1 VVIRLVVRPR
11 KAVLF
16 SKTNSMKRLPA
27 QFAPLAAVGA
37 IVIVAALAAWQ
48 VLGLI
53 GLPLSKDEYN
63 LAAWE
68 VRHLPDKWLYMV
80 GHIGDGSS
88 RDEENADVLRYL
100 QLQRE
105 TDALQAELSRQSAT
119 NAAPDELHATS
130 QRLQQ
135 TRGERDATGNRAQAI
150 LEGRISS
157 IASGLGIETTLPLFS
172 RVHWLFPP
180 VDFEFED
187 PPHVLVISP
196 RDRIVE
202 EKATL
207 LRSDLTLDEAQRLE
221 REAEAKSDNVSALVV
236 PTGGISAYPAII
248 EPTDDYL
255 SALQVASHEWMHA
268 YLFFHPLGARYF
280 ENDTLRTINETVAD
294 IVGMEMGS
302 LVEAAY
308 PLAAPTPA
316 PAATPQPS
324 QESVDVDKVL
334 RQLRLN
340 VDGLLAQG
348 RTVDAETAME
358 QTRKFLAAHGRYYR
372 RINQAF
378 FAFYGLYGT
387 SAASSS
393 PIGPKLEELRERS
406 ASLGD
411 FVRAVAGVR
420 SEADLD
426 RLLAEAGA
434 TPP

>member
-1 VVIRLVVRPR
+1 
-11 KAVLF
+11 
-16 SKTNSMKRLPA
+16 MKRLPA

-308 PLAAPTPA
+308 PLAAPTPT

>member
-1 VVIRLVVRPR
+1 
-11 KAVLF
+11 
-16 SKTNSMKRLPA
+16 MKRLPA

>member
-1 VVIRLVVRPR
+1 MVIRLVVRPR